1 MTIIAGR
8 LAVGREQDRVHR
20 EGGGGFARVTGL
32 LATTA
37 LWTGMAA
44 PALAQAVQE
53 ITVDDERN
61 ETLRSSTAD
70 NGNPADIV
78 VTNEGSVVVDEGRAV
93 ILDSD
98 NRLDSAG
105 ILRSDGDMD
114 AAGVLVETGNGID
127 SGLVNSGQIDIIPD
141 VDSVDIP
148 DTGPNFGIRLTGEGP
163 FTGDI
168 VNDTGGQ
175 IAVGGRGSIGLDL
188 GVPVTGT
195 VENRGQI
202 ALDGPESIG
211 VRIGGAL
218 TGDFV
223 NSGQIQASSRGD
235 ETGILVEA
243 PVSGRIR
250 NLGTVTSGRNSF
262 FNQDF
267 DLVAG
272 SGRAALDVRA
282 DIGGGILNGPVEQGG
297 DDGAG
302 AALAS
307 NNAPITLLVTSQRR
321 DGGAADVDI
330 GAVGAGDDAFAIV
343 NRAAIDTTNDAQGVD
358 GTAIRVEGGMQDGQ
372 IFRTVLEGGIRNT
385 EGGAI
390 NVNTSDGVA
399 TAISIGDFAT
409 VPEIRNGGNITVRT
423 QVFRAD
429 TNFDGEND
437 IEGTGADAFGI
448 AITENATVE
457 RIANSGVIDVGAAG
471 LDSTATGILDLSG
484 AVTAFDNSGNLLTSI
499 GSGSSGSTIAADFSR
514 ATGDFLLTNSGNIVG
529 DVLLG
534 AGNDLAAM
542 AGGVHVGDL
551 DFGGG
556 MNRFELSGGAQFVG
570 TIRGTAVDLVSV
582 GSIIGVNANDPSFL
596 RSASLSGG
604 STLLVDIGRNPD
616 AAGGLSVADTLSLS
630 ADTTLDPNFT
640 VFPEVA
646 DPIVLASAGTLDI
659 DGGIDALGVQLGL
672 SSVVFEQALSLQ
684 TGERDELVIELRRKS
699 AEEIGLQGQNALIF
713 EAAAAG
719 LVTDDTL
726 GPAIANIDSVET
738 LETALDQLRPQF
750 SEVPRFVAVN
760 AQNMALGGMR
770 ARLSSRRDMAE
781 RARADSLF
789 EGSPVADEFR
799 IKPGQWSVFLQEIG
813 TIADRDASPG
823 VRGYDGHSFGFLAG
837 IDRSMLGLD
846 VLGLSA
852 MVSLS
857 DFDDDGFNDQDFEI
871 LTTQATLYGG
881 LTFLGGFFFD
891 FLGSFAFHD
900 IEREH
905 TIQFADFSRRVSADW
920 DATQIGG
927 SANLGYQLDLGESWH
942 ARLAGLVN
950 YTELDEDGYSE
961 NAGENATGFVVDDRD
976 SSSLRAGGNIEL
988 AGTFDVG
995 DETQLRT
1002 RLTGGY
1008 LSELDDDFVTTTARF
1023 GEAGER
1029 FSLAVPVT
1037 QDDSIFGGLNFAV
1050 ITRSIIVNLSYD
1062 AEIAD
1067 DFFAHT
1073 GSLSVR
1079 LTF

>member
-1 MTIIAGR
+1 MTLIAGR
-8 LAVGREQDRVHR
+8 LATLGRRGRSHGAR
-20 EGGGGFARVTGL
+20 GGRPIYAATL
-32 LATTA
+32 LASTA
-37 LWTGMAA
+37 LWAGMAA
-44 PALAQAVQE
+44 PALAQAMQE

-70 NGNPADIV
+70 DGGPADIL
-78 VTNEGSVVVDEGRAV
+78 VTNEGSVLVDEGMAV

-98 NRLDSAG
+98 NTLTSNG
-105 ILRSDGDMD
+105 ILRSDGEMD
-114 AAGVLVETGNGID
+114 AAGVLVETGTGID
-127 SGLVNSGQIDIIPD
+127 SGIVNSGQIDVIPD
-141 VDSVDIP
+141 VDNEDIP
-148 DTGPNFGIRLTGEGP
+148 GTGPNFGIRLTGEGP

-168 VNDTGGQ
+168 LNDTGGQ

-188 GVPVTGT
+188 GAPVIGT

-202 ALDGPESIG
+202 ALDGPDSIG

-223 NSGQIQASSRGD
+223 NSGRILANNRGD
-235 ETGILVEA
+235 ETGILVQA
-243 PVSGRIR
+243 PVAGQIR
-250 NLGTVTSGRNSF
+250 NLGEVTAGRTSF
-262 FNQDF
+262 FNRDF
-267 DLVAG
+267 DIVAG

-282 DIGGGILNGPVEQGG
+282 DIGNGILNGPVEQGG
-297 DDGAG
+297 GDGAG
-302 AALAS
+302 ATLAT
-307 NNAPITLLVTSQRR
+307 NNAPVSLLVTAQRR
-321 DGGAADVDI
+321 DGSAGDVTI
-330 GAVGAGDDAFAIV
+330 GAVGTGEDAFAIV
-343 NRAAIDTTNDAQGVD
+343 NRASINTSNDAQGVD
-358 GTAIRVEGGMQDGQ
+358 GTAIRIEGAADGGQ
-372 IFRTVLEGGIRNT
+372 TFRSVLEGGIRNAQ
-385 EGGAI
+385 GGAI
-390 NVNTSDGVA
+390 NVNTSDGIA
-399 TAISIGDFAT
+399 TAIDIGDFAT

-448 AITENATVE
+448 TIAENATVE
-457 RIANSGVIDVGAAG
+457 RIANSGAIDVGAAG
-471 LDSTATGILDLSG
+471 LDSTAIGILDLSG
-484 AVTAFDNSGNLLTSI
+484 TVTSFDNSGNLLTAI
-499 GSGSSGSTIAADFSR
+499 GQASTGDTIAADFSR
-514 ATGDFLLTNSGNIVG
+514 ATGDFTLTNSGNIVG

-534 AGNDLAAM
+534 AGNDIAAM
-542 AGGVHVGDL
+542 SGGVHVGDL

-556 MNRFELSGGAQFVG
+556 VNRFDLSDGAQFVG
-570 TIRGTAVDLVSV
+570 TIRGAAVDLDAV
-582 GSIIGVNANDPSFL
+582 GSLVEVNANDPSFL
-596 RSASLSGG
+596 RSASLAGA
-604 STLLVDIGRNPD
+604 STLRIDIGRDPD
-616 AAGGLSVADTLSLS
+616 AAGGLSATNTLSLS
-630 ADTTLDPNFT
+630 ADTILDPNFA
-640 VFPEVA
+640 VFPEVD

-659 DGGIDALGVQLGL
+659 EGGLDALGLQLGL
-672 SSVVFEQALSLQ
+672 SSVVFEQALTLQ
-684 TGERDELVIELRRKS
+684 SGERDELVIELRRKS
-699 AEEIGLQGQNALIF
+699 AEEIGLKGENAVIF
-713 EAAAAG
+713 EAAAEG

-738 LETALDQLRPQF
+738 LETALDQLRPQS

-760 AQNMALGGMR
+760 SMNMALGGLR
-770 ARLSSRRDMAE
+770 TRLASRRDMAE
-781 RARADSLF
+781 RARNDSMF

-799 IKPGQWSVFLQEIG
+799 IRPEQWSVFLQEIG
-813 TIADRDASPG
+813 SIADRDPTPG
-823 VRGYDGHSFGFLAG
+823 VRGFDGHSFGFLAG

-852 MVSLS
+852 MVSIS
-857 DFDDDGFNDQDFEI
+857 DFDDDGFNNQDFEI
-871 LTTQATLYGG
+871 LTGQLNLYGG
-881 LTFLGGFFFD
+881 LSFLDGFFFD
-891 FLGSFAFHD
+891 FLGSVAFHD
-900 IEREH
+900 IERDH

-920 DATQIGG
+920 DATQLGG
-927 SANLGYQLDLGESWH
+927 SASIGYQHDFNDRWH

-961 NAGENATGFVVDDRD
+961 TAGENATGFVVDDRD
-976 SSSLRAGGNIEL
+976 SSSLRAGGTFEL

-995 DETQLRT
+995 SETQFRP

-1008 LSELDDDFVTTTARF
+1008 LTELDDDFVTTTARF

-1029 FSLAVPVT
+1029 FSLSVPVS

-1050 ITRSIIVNLSYD
+1050 ITRSIIVTVGYD